1 MRKITDDQIGRLDV
15 VDDVPASCWCT
26 TVDDED
32 APRGN
37 GSAVPGRRKCGF
49 PGHWTLTARTES
61 SRNQGEAVINE
72 KKKQESK
79 KKNGKLR
86 RSKSRGIP
94 PTIAT
99 QQKLDENER
108 LFGF

>member
-1 MRKITDDQIGRLDV
+1 MRKITDDQIGPLDV

-26 TVDDED
+26 TVDDEG

-37 GSAVPGRRKCGF
+37 GSTGRRKCGF

-72 KKKQESK
+72 KKKKKWKIK
-79 KKNGKLR
+79 KK
-86 RSKSRGIP
+86 KSRGIP
-94 PTIAT
+94 LTIAT